1 MAVRQAVGPD
11 DQVDERDTSWAYD
24 SRMPRPVYA
33 LILAGSL
40 AVAVPASAQD
50 GATLY
55 AQRCQSCHEGG
66 AASRAPGREVIAAL
80 TADRIVQSL
89 ESGLMRQQ
97 GEGLTP
103 AERSAIAAFLSVTR
117 PTASTPTGAATCPD
131 AGSPARAAVPG
142 DWNGWGVS
150 FSNERFQRQ
159 PGLTAEQVPNLELKW
174 AVGFEG
180 DSAAATQPTIAGGRV
195 YVSGAGRVH
204 ALDLQSGCSYW
215 SFRTDA
221 RVRAAV
227 IVGPTRSGLA
237 AFIGDQSATVY
248 SVDTTTGQLRWKRK
262 VEDHRASRITGGPVL
277 YEGRLYVPV
286 SSGEEGTGAGPGYQC
301 CTFRGSVVALDAET
315 GDVLWK
321 TYTISEAPIPTIKNS
336 AGTQLYG
343 PSGAAVWSAPT
354 IDPTTR
360 SIYVTT
366 GDAYTAPAWTS
377 TDAIMALDM
386 NTGAIK
392 WVKQLTGGD
401 AWNMACGTAS
411 PANCPGDAGPDHDF
425 GQSAI
430 LVSLSNGRRAL
441 VAAQKSGQIHA
452 VDPDDRGR
460 LLWSIKPA
468 KGGMLGGFEW
478 GSASDGQYFYAP
490 TSDIAFKNP
499 AVFARG
505 GVEPAIGGG
514 LLAVRVTDGSI
525 AWSTPAPP
533 CTAPCSPA
541 QSAPAAVMPGV
552 VFSGSVDGNLR
563 AYSTRDGKIIWT
575 FDTARPFETVNG
587 VKASGGSIDV
597 GGPAISNGI
606 VLTTS
611 GYAQWGG
618 KPGNVLLAFGVR

>member
-1 MAVRQAVGPD
+1 
-11 DQVDERDTSWAYD
+11 
-24 SRMPRPVYA
+24 
-33 LILAGSL
+33 
-40 AVAVPASAQD
+40 
-50 GATLY
+50 
-55 AQRCQSCHEGG
+55 
-66 AASRAPGREVIAAL
+66 
-80 TADRIVQSL
+80 
-89 ESGLMRQQ
+89 
-97 GEGLTP
+97 
-103 AERSAIAAFLSVTR
+103 
-117 PTASTPTGAATCPD
+117 
-131 AGSPARAAVPG
+131 
-142 DWNGWGVS
+142 
-150 FSNERFQRQ
+150 
-159 PGLTAEQVPNLELKW
+159 
-174 AVGFEG
+174 
-180 DSAAATQPTIAGGRV
+180 
-195 YVSGAGRVH
+195 VH

-286 SSGEEGTGAGPGYQC
+286 SSERGRHRGRTRLSVLHVPRQRRRAGCGNG
-301 CTFRGSVVALDAET
+301 RL
-315 GDVLWK
+315 LWK

-401 AWNMACGTAS
+401 AWNMACGTGS
-411 PANCPGDAGPDHDF
+411 PGKLPRRRRTRSRLRPVGDSRLVVERT
-425 GQSAI
+425 SAH
-430 LVSLSNGRRAL
+430 SWRRR
-441 VAAQKSGQIHA
+441 KSGQIHA

-499 AVFARG
+499 AVVRARRRRAG
-505 GVEPAIGGG
+505 NRGRTPR
-514 LLAVRVTDGSI
+514 VRVTDGSI

-552 VFSGSVDGNLR
+552 VFSRIGRRNLR
-563 AYSTRDGKIIWT
+563 AYPHPRRLRSSGRSTPRVRSK
-575 FDTARPFETVNG
+575 PSTV
-587 VKASGGSIDV
+587 
-597 GGPAISNGI
+597 
-606 VLTTS
+606 
-611 GYAQWGG
+611 
-618 KPGNVLLAFGVR
+618 